1 MDYIKATVYTV
12 SEGVDKVASLLDDMG
27 ISGVQI
33 MDKNDFEEFMKNNL
47 RAWDVVD
54 EELISSVM
62 SEETSVTFYIEDNSE
77 KDGIIKKIEEGLS
90 ALSDKEKLGR
100 MKMTTERC
108 KNEDWENNWKKYYK
122 PLRIG
127 EHIVIKPTWE
137 EFASEKDDVVIE
149 LDPGMAFGTGSH
161 ASTHMCLELLEK
173 TIKKGD
179 RVLDIGTGS
188 GILAIAA
195 LKLGAESVTAVDI
208 DPLAVKIA
216 AENAALNG
224 YGAPEFKAYEGSLT
238 DRAEGEYDV
247 VIANIVA
254 DIICELTESVGLYI
268 KDGGSFITSGII
280 DFKAD
285 KVKNAIGKTD
295 IHITEEKAEKDWRA
309 FKCERMAKR

>member
-1 MDYIKATVYTV
+1 MDYTKVTVYTT
-12 SEGVDKVASLLDDMG
+12 SNGVEAVTSLLYDMG
-27 ISGVQI
+27 ITGLEI

-47 RAWDVVD
+47 RTWDMVD
-54 EELISSVM
+54 EELVSSMM
-62 SEETSVTFYIEDNSE
+62 SEETTVTFYLENNGDEEEFLTELSKELEQLAEN
-77 KDGIIKKIEEGLS
+77 KDFGRLKAETS
-90 ALSDKEKLGR
+90 AV
-100 MKMTTERC
+100 

-137 EFASEKDDVVIE
+137 DFSPNDGDITVE

-173 TIKKGD
+173 TVKKGD

-195 LKLGAESVTAVDI
+195 LKLGAKSAVAVDI
-208 DPLAVKIA
+208 DLMAVKISK
-216 AENAALNG
+216 ENAALNG
-224 YGAPEFKAYEGSLT
+224 YGEPEFTCLEGDLADKVT
-238 DRAEGEYDV
+238 GEYDV

-254 DIICELTESVGLYI
+254 DIICELSQTVVRYMK
-268 KDGGSFITSGII
+268 KDAKFITSGII

-285 KVKNAIGKTD
+285 KVKKAMEENGIK
-295 IHITEEKAEKDWRA
+295 IKEEKAEKDWRA
-309 FKCERMAKR
+309 FLSERKDG